1 MVSRHKR
8 PMTTSKSPLRRL
20 ITALKQLV
28 RSAMIASAYRM
39 HILGVSLMVAAR
51 RLVRLS
57 ERHTIDSTS
66 DRFVLELPKLHRR
79 IHAELV
85 AQRRQYDSYAYFHGY
100 PYQALAILD
109 VFGERG
115 TEERFDAYKLAS
127 LIRADDRLLDIGCNC
142 GFMALYA
149 SFRTGCRADGIDI
162 NPFMINIGRH
172 CSEFLR
178 LSERVNLMAQR
189 FQDYRPAEPYSVV
202 LSFATHWTDDR
213 NYRVRLQDHLLR
225 IHGMM
230 DDGGLLIFESHSAD
244 VGNGDFYAA
253 LQEMRSHFSWDGYQL
268 MANGTRE
275 LYLMRALAVDATN
288 RGGVVPGEPEGS
300 TQ

>member
-1 MVSRHKR
+1 
-8 PMTTSKSPLRRL
+8 MTTSQIPVRRP

-28 RSAMIASAYRM
+28 RRAMIASAYRM
-39 HILGVSLMVAAR
+39 HILGVALLVAAR
-51 RLVRLS
+51 KLVRMS
-57 ERHTIDSTS
+57 ERHTIDATS
-66 DRFVLELPKLHRR
+66 DRFVLELPDLHRR
-79 IHAELV
+79 IHAELD
-85 AQRRQYDSYAYFHGY
+85 AQRRQYDSYSYFHGY

-127 LIRADDRLLDIGCNC
+127 LIRPDDRLLDIGCNC

-172 CSEFLR
+172 CTEFLR
-178 LSERVNLMAQR
+178 LSERVKLMAQR
-189 FQDYRPAEPYSVV
+189 FQDYSPTEPYSVV

-213 NYRVRLQDHLLR
+213 NYRVRLQDHLQR
-225 IHGMM
+225 IHAMM
-230 DDGGLLIFESHSAD
+230 GAGGLLVFESHSAD
-244 VGNGDFYAA
+244 VGNNEFYAA
-253 LQEMRSHFSWDGYQL
+253 LEEMRSHFSWDGHQV

-275 LYLMRALAVDATN
+275 LYLMRARAVDATN
-288 RGGVVPGEPEGS
+288 HGNAQPN
-300 TQ
+300 